1 MFGYSLFSS
10 ALIQEPTYEVSG
22 SSTKVVPSGIMR
34 GRGRVEGNA
43 LAYVGSF
50 VGGRGASVG
59 VTSPIMGGRGKV
71 SASVGGPVGGHVE
84 GKASVSMGG
93 RGLNGASGGTAV
105 YAGSRFRRPVKERLG
120 SMEHFSDIKAETKKV
135 GGPIFIFTCYVLNFR
150 CLWLHHTRRHLYF
163 PLKSHLILSRSLKNV
178 RIARGCTGGEGPGR
192 PEIEGWWMNGLLQT
206 PWERAPAVLAS
217 RLLIEP
223 REAVPGEPWR
233 LVIHCSAL
241 HDT

>member
-22 SSTKVVPSGIMR
+22 SSTRVVPSGIMR

-43 LAYVGSF
+43 LAYVGGF

-71 SASVGGPVGGHVE
+71 SVSVGSPVGGHVE

-135 GGPIFIFTCYVLNFR
+135 GGLIFIFTCYVLNFR
-150 CLWLHHTRRHLYF
+150 C
-163 PLKSHLILSRSLKNV
+163 P
-178 RIARGCTGGEGPGR
+178 
-192 PEIEGWWMNGLLQT
+192 
-206 PWERAPAVLAS
+206 
-217 RLLIEP
+217 
-223 REAVPGEPWR
+223 
-233 LVIHCSAL
+233 
-241 HDT
+241 